1 MKFALITGASK
12 GLGAEI
18 AKRML
23 AENIGIITISRTEN
37 TELQAIATEKGH
49 LYQHI
54 SCSLSD
60 VEQAPA
66 AFSEAATML
75 FGKRPELVYLIN
87 NAGAIEP
94 IETVGRLDAQFVEDS
109 IQINLTAPVLLTNL
123 FIAEANRHN
132 TPIHIINISSGA
144 GERPIQGWSIYC
156 STKAALNMFTQTAAL
171 EQRSAGHPHKIIA
184 FSPGVMDTEMQVTIR
199 SSSAEAFH
207 DVDTFQQY
215 KETGALRSPY
225 IVANALMDKLLEG
238 TIDSGKIYHI
248 NELL

>member
-1 MKFALITGASK
+1 MDYALITGASK

-23 AENIGIITISRTEN
+23 AENIGIITVSRSANE
-37 TELQAIATEKGH
+37 ELQTIAAEKG
-49 LYQHI
+49 LFYQHI

-60 VEQAPA
+60 LPQARE
-66 AFSEAATML
+66 AFKSAATTL
-75 FGKRPELVYLIN
+75 LSKQPKLVYLIN

-94 IETVGRLDAQFVEDS
+94 IETVGRLDDQLVEDS
-109 IQINLTAPVLLTNL
+109 IQINLTSPVLLTNL

-132 TPIHIINISSGA
+132 TPLQIVNVSSGA

-171 EQRSAGHPHKIIA
+171 EQRSAGRPHKIIA
-184 FSPGVMDTEMQVTIR
+184 FSPGVMDTDMQGTIR
-199 SSSAEAFH
+199 SASAEAFH
-207 DVDTFQQY
+207 DVDKFQQY
-215 KETGALRSPY
+215 KETGALRSPHT
-225 IVANALMDKLLEG
+225 VANALMDKLLNG
-238 TIDSGKIYHI
+238 TIDSGRIYHI